1 MLLRLVGGILFS
13 LAIGGLGYW
22 RGALSA
28 SGVLGAVL
36 VGTPTFAFGGWDWG
50 LLLIAFF
57 TSSSGLSRYRAQA
70 KEHVAEKFAKGA
82 RRDLGQAL
90 ANGGMGALLA
100 VASFLWPSPLWFAA
114 FLGAMATVN
123 ADTWATELGV
133 LSTRPPRLITTG
145 RRVPAGTSGG
155 VSLLGT
161 GAALA
166 GAAFIG
172 AMAALC
178 AWAAGSPAPWAH
190 LLSGAASGLAGSLA
204 DSLLGATVQG
214 ISYCPA
220 CGKETERRVHV
231 CGTPTR
237 PLRGRAWLNNDWV
250 NLLASAVGAGV
261 GVIACAITT

>member
-145 RRVPAGTSGG
+145 RPVPAGTSGA
-155 VSLLGT
+155 VTALGF

-166 GAAFIG
+166 GGLFIVLAAF
-172 AMAALC
+172 ALAA
-178 AWAAGSPAPWAH
+178 
-190 LLSGAASGLAGSLA
+190 LLSGA
-204 DSLLGATVQG
+204 
-214 ISYCPA
+214 PA
-220 CGKETERRVHV
+220 RRWRARPSSERWR
-231 CGTPTR
+231 R
-237 PLRGRAWLNNDWV
+237 YARGRRDRPRR
-250 NLLASAVGAGV
+250 GRTCFRGRRAG
-261 GVIACAITT
+261 